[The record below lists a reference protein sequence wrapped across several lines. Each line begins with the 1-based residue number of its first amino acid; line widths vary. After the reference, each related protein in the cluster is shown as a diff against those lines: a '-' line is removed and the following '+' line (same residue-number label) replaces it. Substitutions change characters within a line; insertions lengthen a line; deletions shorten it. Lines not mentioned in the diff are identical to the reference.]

1 MKRGESMVKEKAFA
15 KINLF
20 LDVLGKRL
28 DHYHDLEM
36 VMAPIEL
43 HDNLTFEPIEEDTI
57 ELVESIP
64 VCDDKKDNLVYQ
76 VAAYLK
82 QTYGI
87 QKGVRITLEKNI
99 PIAAG
104 LAGGSADAA
113 ATLRGLNKL
122 FKLKLSKGEIAK
134 IGEIFGADI
143 PYCIYNK
150 LCIARGK
157 GEDLYFLNKRLNWPV
172 LIVTPPIL
180 VSTKKVF
187 QSIQEKDIKPRKIT
201 NMTNAIYNKN
211 KTLVINE
218 LYNALT
224 NHTFSL
230 FNDVKILSDMIEA
243 HNPEGYLMSGSGPSF
258 FIFDKNKTALAEIAS
273 HFQENNFVKLTK
285 IK

>member
-1 MKRGESMVKEKAFA
+1 MVKEKAYA

-36 VMAPIEL
+36 VMAPLEL
-43 HDNLTFEPIEEDTI
+43 HDVISFEIISEDRI
-57 ELVESIP
+57 ILSESITI
-64 VCDDKKDNLVYQ
+64 CDDPKDNLVYK
-76 VAAYLK
+76 VASHLK
-82 QTYGI
+82 NEYAITQ
-87 QKGVRITLEKNI
+87 GVKIHIEKNI

-122 FKLKLSKGEIAK
+122 FKLKLSLEELAK

-157 GEDLYFLNKRLNWPV
+157 GEELFFLNKRLNFPV
-172 LIVTPPIL
+172 LIITPPIL

-187 QSIQEKDIKPRKIT
+187 QSIKEEDIKPVKIT

-211 KTLVINE
+211 RLLIIKE
-218 LYNALT
+218 LYNALMPF
-224 NHTFSL
+224 TFKL
-230 FNDVKILSDMIEA
+230 FPEVMALSDMIRA
-243 HNPEGYLMSGSGPSF
+243 LNPEGFLMSGSGPSF
-258 FIFDKNKTALAEIAS
+258 FIFTENKTSLQEIAS
-273 HFQENNFVKLTK
+273 HFKENNFVKITK

>member
-1 MKRGESMVKEKAFA
+1 MVKEKAYA

-36 VMAPIEL
+36 VMAPLEL
-43 HDNLTFEPIEEDTI
+43 HDVISFEIISEDRI
-57 ELVESIP
+57 ILSESITI
-64 VCDDKKDNLVYQ
+64 CDDPKDNLVYK
-76 VAAYLK
+76 VASHLK
-82 QTYGI
+82 NEYAITQ
-87 QKGVRITLEKNI
+87 GVKIHIEKNI

-122 FKLKLSKGEIAK
+122 FKLKLSLEELAK

-157 GEDLYFLNKRLNWPV
+157 GEELFFLNKRLNFPV
-172 LIVTPPIL
+172 LIITPPIL

-187 QSIQEKDIKPRKIT
+187 QSINEEDIKPVKIT

-211 KTLVINE
+211 RLLIIKE
-218 LYNALT
+218 LYNALMPF
-224 NHTFSL
+224 TFKL
-230 FNDVKILSDMIEA
+230 FPEVMALSDMIRA
-243 HNPEGYLMSGSGPSF
+243 LNPEGFLMSGSGPSF
-258 FIFDKNKTALAEIAS
+258 FIFTENKTSLQEIAS
-273 HFQENNFVKLTK
+273 HFKENNFVKITK

>member
-1 MKRGESMVKEKAFA
+1 MVKEKAYA

-36 VMAPIEL
+36 VMAPLEL
-43 HDNLTFEPIEEDTI
+43 HDVLRFEVIDEDTI
-57 ELVESIP
+57 LLKESIP
-64 VCDDKKDNLVYQ
+64 ICDNPKDNLAYQ

-82 QTYGI
+82 KEYSI
-87 QKGVRITLEKNI
+87 QVGVKITIEKNI

-122 FKLKLSKGEIAK
+122 FKLGLSLEELAK

-157 GEDLYFLNKRLNWPV
+157 GEELFFLNKRLNYPV

-187 QSIQEKDIKPRKIT
+187 QSIKEETIKPVKIT

-211 KTLVINE
+211 RLLIIKE

-224 NHTFSL
+224 PYTFKL
-230 FNDVKILSDMIEA
+230 FPEVMALSDMISA
-243 HNPEGYLMSGSGPSF
+243 HNPEGFLMSGSGPSF
-258 FIFDKNKTALAEIAS
+258 FIFTKNKTELQEIAS
-273 HFQENNFVKLTK
+273 HFKENNFVKITK